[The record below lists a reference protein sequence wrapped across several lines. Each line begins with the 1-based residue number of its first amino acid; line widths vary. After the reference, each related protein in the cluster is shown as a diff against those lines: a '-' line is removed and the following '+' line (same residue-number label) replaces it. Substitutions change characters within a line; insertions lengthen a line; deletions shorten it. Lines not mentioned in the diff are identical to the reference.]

1 MGATLDRNG
10 LRPGRFYVTHDGRVI
25 MASEVGVVD
34 VGPENVAQKGRLHP
48 GTMLLVDFVN
58 HKVVD
63 GDELKQ
69 QQSSKYP
76 YAEWLERQKFTLQ
89 EVVESVPEKMRV
101 PPVIVGDKNV
111 ANPNFSVDN
120 MGIKGLLTPLKVFG

>member
-1 MGATLDRNG
+1 
-10 LRPGRFYVTHDGRVI
+10 